1 MAYTDGLTELGNRA
15 AFHEK
20 ENEIRCGRSDCY
32 IIQLDINFL
41 KKVNDEYGHA
51 EGDRHIINASHII
64 RESFENIGESFRT
77 GGDEFIVITKSCD
90 EREVEKSVSKM
101 EKSVLSYNKINP
113 DLQEGHKRLK
123 TTYLHDM
130 ICLKRVFFGNG
141 KCHFR

>member
-1 MAYTDGLTELGNRA
+1 MKKRVINLLAVLLMISMFPFA
-15 AFHEK
+15 AFADEMPAFSVTSAEAK
-20 ENEIRCGRSDCY
+20 PGDEVEITVSCSDNPG
-32 IIQLDINFL
+32 ITAWKLDINFL

-101 EKSVLSYNKINP
+101 EKSVLSYNKK
-113 DLQEGHKRLK
+113 E
-123 TTYLHDM
+123 
-130 ICLKRVFFGNG
+130 
-141 KCHFR
+141 